1 MFTLFLT
8 MSENII
14 HILPEVVSN
23 QIAAGEVVQRP
34 SSVVKELVENSID
47 AGATKIDIYIKE
59 AGRTS
64 IRIIDNGKG
73 MSADDAVMAFQPH
86 ATSKIADVNDLFSLS
101 TMGFRGEALA
111 SISAVAF
118 VEVRTKREEDTLG
131 TRVEYTAADLVC
143 QECIQCPKGTDITVR
158 DIFYNVPARR
168 KFLKPND
175 TEFRHIVSV
184 FEQITLAHPQISFT
198 LVHNDKTVFNLPKEN
213 RLQRICSLFGTKWNQ
228 KLLPIS
234 IETTLGKI
242 SGYIGTPEAAMKRNC
257 PQFFFVNN
265 RYIQHPYFHKA
276 ISMSYDKLLM
286 PDVKPAYFVFF
297 EMEADKIDVNIHP
310 TKTEVKFED
319 EKSIFPILSATVKE
333 ALGKSNSVPSIDFD
347 QDDAP
352 EIPAFTGKQMEYV
365 APPKVSYNPNYNP
378 FNTHSERTY
387 TSNKPTQ
394 NWESLYAVTK
404 EVKQVNEPKVENA
417 WANLEIVEDFSAVP
431 MIQTENKYIVF
442 PVSGGIKVVDQY
454 RASLQINYEQ
464 TLKELEL
471 LEVHSSPLLFPEAV
485 ELDVKED
492 LIFNEI
498 KEELEE
504 VGFTFTTF
512 GKQTYQITAV
522 PNSMINISAEALLE
536 EFISM
541 CVDEKDV
548 KTEIKKNLAI
558 KIAEKNATKG
568 GVILNE
574 AQMRSIIERLS
585 KCESQVYT
593 TQGKKIS
600 VIINNNEIENKF
612 L

>member
-1 MFTLFLT
+1 

-86 ATSKIADVNDLFSLS
+86 ATSKIADVNDLFALS

-118 VEVRTKREEDTLG
+118 VEVRTRREEDTLG

-184 FEQITLAHPQISFT
+184 FEQITLAHPQIAFT

-213 RLQRICSLFGTKWNQ
+213 RLQRICSLFGLKWNQ

-242 SGYIGTPEAAMKRNC
+242 SGYIGTPEAALKRNC

-286 PDVKPAYFVFF
+286 PDVKPAYFIFF
-297 EMEADKIDVNIHP
+297 EMDADKIDVNIHP

-347 QDDAP
+347 QEDAP
-352 EIPAFTGKQMEYV
+352 DIPAFTGKPMEYV

-378 FNTHSERTY
+378 FHTHSEKTFS
-387 TSNKPTQ
+387 SNRPAQ
-394 NWESLYAVTK
+394 NWESLYNAAR
-404 EVKQVNEPKVENA
+404 EVKESKAESS
-417 WANLEIVEDFSAVP
+417 WRKLEIVEDFSSLHV
-431 MIQTENKYIVF
+431 MQSENKFIIL
-442 PVSGGIKVVDQY
+442 PVLEGIKVVDQY
-454 RASLQINYEQ
+454 RASLQINFED

-471 LEVHSSPLLFPEAV
+471 LEVHSQPLLFPEAV
-485 ELDVKED
+485 ELDTKED

-504 VGFTFTTF
+504 VGFTFESF
-512 GKQTYQITAV
+512 GKHSYQITAV
-522 PNSMINISAEALLE
+522 PNSMNNISAEALLE
-536 EFISM
+536 EFITM
-541 CVDEKDV
+541 CMDEKDV
-548 KTEIKKNLAI
+548 KTEIKKNLAL
-558 KIAEKNATKG
+558 KIAERKAIKG
-568 GVILNE
+568 GTTLSE
-574 AQMRSIIERLS
+574 TQMRSLIEKLS
-585 KCESQVYT
+585 KCENQIYT

>member
-1 MFTLFLT
+1 

-86 ATSKIADVNDLFSLS
+86 ATSKISDATDLFALS

-118 VEVRTKREEDTLG
+118 VEVRTRREEDTLG

-143 QECIQCPKGTDITVR
+143 QECVNCPKGTDITVR

-184 FEQITLAHPQISFT
+184 FEQISLAHPHISFT

-213 RLQRICSLFGTKWNQ
+213 RMQRISSLFGSKWNQ

-234 IETTLGKI
+234 IETMLGKI
-242 SGYIGTPEAAMKRNC
+242 SGYIGTPDSAIKRGC

-276 ISMSYDKLLM
+276 ISMSYEKLIM
-286 PDVKPAYFVFF
+286 PDVKAAYFIFF
-297 EMEADKIDVNIHP
+297 EVEADKIDVNIHP
-310 TKTEVKFED
+310 TKTEVRFED
-319 EKSIFPILSATVKE
+319 EKAIFPILSAAVKE

-352 EIPAFTGKQMEYV
+352 DIPAFTGKPLEYV
-365 APPKVSYNPNYNP
+365 APPKVTYNPNYNP
-378 FNTHSERTY
+378 FHTHSEKTY
-387 TSNKPTQ
+387 TSSKPAQ
-394 NWESLYAVTK
+394 NWESLYTATK
-404 EVKQVNEPKVENA
+404 DVVNEPKAESA
-417 WANLEIVEDFSAVP
+417 WTKLEIVEDYSAVP
-431 MIQTENKYIVF
+431 MIQSENKYIVF
-442 PVSGGIKVVDQY
+442 PINGGLKVVDQY
-454 RASLQINYEQ
+454 RASLQINFEQ
-464 TLKELEL
+464 TLKELEM
-471 LEVHSSPLLFPEAV
+471 LEVHSAPLLFPEAV
-485 ELDVKED
+485 ELDTKEN

-504 VGFTFTTF
+504 VGFTFETF
-512 GKQTYQITAV
+512 GKHSYQITAV
-522 PNSMINISAEALLE
+522 PNSMSGISAEALLE

-541 CVDEKDV
+541 CADEKDV
-548 KTEIKKNLAI
+548 KTEIKKNLAL

-568 GVILNE
+568 GTILNE
-574 AQMRSIIERLS
+574 TQMRSLINRLS
-585 KCESQVYT
+585 NCENEVYT
-593 TQGKKIS
+593 IQGKRIS
-600 VIINNNEIENKF
+600 IVINNNEIENKF

>member
-1 MFTLFLT
+1 

-47 AGATKIDIYIKE
+47 AGARKIDIYIKE

-118 VEVRTKREEDTLG
+118 VEVRTRREEDTLG

-184 FEQITLAHPQISFT
+184 FEQITLAHPQIAFT

-213 RLQRICSLFGTKWNQ
+213 RLQRICSLFGLKWNQ

-242 SGYIGTPEAAMKRNC
+242 SGYIGTPEAALKRNC

-286 PDVKPAYFVFF
+286 PDVKPAYFIFF
-297 EMEADKIDVNIHP
+297 EMDADKIDVNIHP

-347 QDDAP
+347 QEDAP
-352 EIPAFTGKQMEYV
+352 DIPAFTGKPMEYV

-378 FNTHSERTY
+378 FHTHSEKTFS
-387 TSNKPTQ
+387 SNRPAQ
-394 NWESLYAVTK
+394 NCETLYNAAR
-404 EVKQVNEPKVENA
+404 EVKESKAESS
-417 WANLEIVEDFSAVP
+417 WSKLEIVEDFSSLHV
-431 MIQTENKYIVF
+431 MQSENKFIIL
-442 PVSGGIKVVDQY
+442 PVREGIKVVDQY
-454 RASLQINYEQ
+454 RASLQINFED

-471 LEVHSSPLLFPEAV
+471 LEVHSQPLLFPEAV
-485 ELDVKED
+485 ELDTKED

-504 VGFTFTTF
+504 VGFTFESF
-512 GKQTYQITAV
+512 GKHSYQITAV
-522 PNSMINISAEALLE
+522 PNSMNNISAEALLE
-536 EFISM
+536 DFITM
-541 CVDEKDV
+541 CMDEKDV
-548 KTEIKKNLAI
+548 KTEIKKNLAL
-558 KIAEKNATKG
+558 KIAERKAIKG
-568 GVILNE
+568 GTTLSE
-574 AQMRSIIERLS
+574 SQMRGLIEKLS
-585 KCESQVYT
+585 KCENQIYT

>member
-1 MFTLFLT
+1 

-118 VEVRTKREEDTLG
+118 VEVRTRREEDTLG

-184 FEQITLAHPQISFT
+184 FEQITLAHPQIAFT

-213 RLQRICSLFGTKWNQ
+213 RLQRICSLFGLKWNQ

-242 SGYIGTPEAAMKRNC
+242 SGYIGTPEAALKRNC

-286 PDVKPAYFVFF
+286 PDVKPAYFIFF
-297 EMEADKIDVNIHP
+297 EVEADKIDVNIHP

-319 EKSIFPILSATVKE
+319 EKSIFPILSASVKE

-347 QDDAP
+347 QEDAP
-352 EIPAFTGKQMEYV
+352 DIPAFTGKPMEYV

-378 FNTHSERTY
+378 FHTHSEKTFS
-387 TSNKPTQ
+387 SNRPAQ
-394 NWESLYAVTK
+394 NWETLYNAAR
-404 EVKQVNEPKVENA
+404 EVKESKAESS
-417 WANLEIVEDFSAVP
+417 WSKLEIVEDFSSLHV
-431 MIQTENKYIVF
+431 MQSENKFIIL
-442 PVSGGIKVVDQY
+442 PVREGIKVVDQY
-454 RASLQINYEQ
+454 RASLQINFED

-471 LEVHSSPLLFPEAV
+471 LEVHSQPLLFPEAV
-485 ELDVKED
+485 ELDTKED

-504 VGFTFTTF
+504 VGFTFESF
-512 GKQTYQITAV
+512 GKHSYQITAV
-522 PNSMINISAEALLE
+522 PNSMNNISAEALLE
-536 EFISM
+536 DFITM
-541 CVDEKDV
+541 CMDEKDV
-548 KTEIKKNLAI
+548 KTEIKKNLAL
-558 KIAEKNATKG
+558 KIAERKAIKG
-568 GVILNE
+568 GTTLSE
-574 AQMRSIIERLS
+574 SQMRGLIEKLS
-585 KCESQVYT
+585 KCENQIYT

>member
-1 MFTLFLT
+1 

-118 VEVRTKREEDTLG
+118 VEVRTRREEDTLG

-184 FEQITLAHPQISFT
+184 FEQITLAHPQIAFT

-213 RLQRICSLFGTKWNQ
+213 RLQRICSLFGLKWNQ

-242 SGYIGTPEAAMKRNC
+242 SGYIGTPEAALKRNC

-286 PDVKPAYFVFF
+286 PDVKPAYFIFF
-297 EMEADKIDVNIHP
+297 EMDADKIDVNIHP

-347 QDDAP
+347 QEDAP
-352 EIPAFTGKQMEYV
+352 DIPAFTGKPMEYV

-378 FNTHSERTY
+378 FHTHSEKTFS
-387 TSNKPTQ
+387 SNRPAQ
-394 NWESLYAVTK
+394 NWETLYNAAR
-404 EVKQVNEPKVENA
+404 EVKESKAESS
-417 WANLEIVEDFSAVP
+417 WSKLEIVEDFSSLHV
-431 MIQTENKYIVF
+431 MQSENKFIIL
-442 PVSGGIKVVDQY
+442 PVREGIKVVDQY
-454 RASLQINYEQ
+454 RASLQINFED

-471 LEVHSSPLLFPEAV
+471 LEVHSQPLLFPEAV
-485 ELDVKED
+485 ELDTKED

-504 VGFTFTTF
+504 VGFTFESF
-512 GKQTYQITAV
+512 GKHSYQITAV
-522 PNSMINISAEALLE
+522 PNSMNNISAEALLE
-536 EFISM
+536 DFITM
-541 CVDEKDV
+541 CMDEKDV
-548 KTEIKKNLAI
+548 KTEIKKNLAL
-558 KIAEKNATKG
+558 KIAERKAIKG
-568 GVILNE
+568 GTTLSE
-574 AQMRSIIERLS
+574 SQMRGLIEKLS
-585 KCESQVYT
+585 KCENQIYT

>member
-1 MFTLFLT
+1 

-47 AGATKIDIYIKE
+47 AGARKIDIYIKE

-118 VEVRTKREEDTLG
+118 VEVRTRREEDTLG

-184 FEQITLAHPQISFT
+184 FEQITLAHPQIAFT

-213 RLQRICSLFGTKWNQ
+213 RLQRICSLFGLKWNQ

-242 SGYIGTPEAAMKRNC
+242 SGYIGTPEAALKRNC

-286 PDVKPAYFVFF
+286 PDVKPAYFIFF
-297 EMEADKIDVNIHP
+297 EMDADKIDVNIHP

-347 QDDAP
+347 QEDAP
-352 EIPAFTGKQMEYV
+352 DIPAFTGKPMEYV

-378 FNTHSERTY
+378 FHTHSEKTFS
-387 TSNKPTQ
+387 SNRPAQ
-394 NWESLYAVTK
+394 NWETLYNAAR
-404 EVKQVNEPKVENA
+404 EVKESKAESS
-417 WANLEIVEDFSAVP
+417 WSKLEIVEDFSSLHV
-431 MIQTENKYIVF
+431 MQSENKFIIL
-442 PVSGGIKVVDQY
+442 PVREGIKVVDQY
-454 RASLQINYEQ
+454 RASLQINFED

-471 LEVHSSPLLFPEAV
+471 LEVHSQPLLFPEAV
-485 ELDVKED
+485 ELDTKED

-504 VGFTFTTF
+504 VGFTFESF
-512 GKQTYQITAV
+512 GKHSYQITAV
-522 PNSMINISAEALLE
+522 PNSMNNISAEALLE
-536 EFISM
+536 DFITM
-541 CVDEKDV
+541 CMDEKDV
-548 KTEIKKNLAI
+548 KTEIKKNLAL
-558 KIAEKNATKG
+558 KIAERKAIKG
-568 GVILNE
+568 GTTLSE
-574 AQMRSIIERLS
+574 SQMRGLIEKLS
-585 KCESQVYT
+585 KCENQIYT

>member
-1 MFTLFLT
+1 

-86 ATSKIADVNDLFSLS
+86 ATSKISDVNDLFSLS

-111 SISAVAF
+111 SISAVAM
-118 VEVRTKREEDTLG
+118 VEVRTRREEDTLG
-131 TRVEYTAADLVC
+131 TKVEYTAADLVC
-143 QECIQCPKGTDITVR
+143 QECISCPKGTDITVS

-184 FEQITLAHPQISFT
+184 FEQITLAHPHISFT

-213 RLQRICSLFGTKWNQ
+213 RLQRICSLFGNKWNQ

-242 SGYIGTPEAAMKRNC
+242 SGYIGTPDSAIKRGC

-276 ISMSYDKLLM
+276 ISMSYDKLIM
-286 PDVKPAYFVFF
+286 PDVKAAYFIFF
-297 EMEADKIDVNIHP
+297 EVEADKIDVNIHP
-310 TKTEVKFED
+310 TKTEVRFED
-319 EKSIFPILSATVKE
+319 EKAIFPILSAAVKE

-352 EIPAFTGKQMEYV
+352 DIPAFTGKPLEYV
-365 APPKVSYNPNYNP
+365 APPKVTYNPNYNP
-378 FNTHSERTY
+378 FHTHSEKTY
-387 TSNKPTQ
+387 TSSKPAQ
-394 NWESLYAVTK
+394 NWESLYSAAKDTVSESRPANSYSGL
-404 EVKQVNEPKVENA
+404 EV
-417 WANLEIVEDFSAVP
+417 VEDFSATP
-431 MIQTENKYIVF
+431 MIQVENKYIVY
-442 PVSGGIKVVDQY
+442 PVSAGIKVVDQY
-454 RASLQINYEQ
+454 RASLQINFEN
-464 TLKELEL
+464 TLRELEQ
-471 LEVHSSPLLFPEAV
+471 LEVHSCPLLFPEAV
-485 ELDVKED
+485 ELDTKED

-504 VGFTFTTF
+504 VGFTFETF
-512 GKQTYQITAV
+512 GKHSYQITAV
-522 PNSMINISAEALLE
+522 PNSMSGMSAEALLE
-536 EFISM
+536 DFILM
-541 CVDEKDV
+541 CIDEKDV
-548 KTEIKKNLAI
+548 KTEIKKNLAL

-568 GVILNE
+568 GTVLNE
-574 AQMRSIIERLS
+574 TQMRSLINRLS
-585 KCESQVYT
+585 KCESQLFT

-600 VIINNNEIENKF
+600 IAINNNEIENKF

>member
-1 MFTLFLT
+1 

-404 EVKQVNEPKVENA
+404 EVKQVNEPKMESA

-548 KTEIKKNLAI
+548 KTEIKKNLAQ

-574 AQMRSIIERLS
+574 TQMRSIIERLS

>member
-1 MFTLFLT
+1 

-86 ATSKIADVNDLFSLS
+86 ATSKIADVNDLFALS

-118 VEVRTKREEDTLG
+118 VEVRTRREEDTLG

-184 FEQITLAHPQISFT
+184 FEQVTLAHPQISFT

-242 SGYIGTPEAAMKRNC
+242 SGYIGTPESALKRNC

-286 PDVKPAYFVFF
+286 PDVKPAYFIFF
-297 EMEADKIDVNIHP
+297 EVEADKIDVNIHP

-319 EKSIFPILSATVKE
+319 EKSIFPILSASVKE

-352 EIPAFTGKQMEYV
+352 EIPAFTGKPLEYV
-365 APPKVSYNPNYNP
+365 TPPKVSYNPNYNP
-378 FNTHSERTY
+378 FHTISERTY
-387 TSNKPTQ
+387 SSNKPAQ
-394 NWESLYAVTK
+394 NWESLYSAAK
-404 EVKQVNEPKVENA
+404 DIVNEPKVESSFSR
-417 WANLEIVEDFSAVP
+417 LEIVEDYSAVP
-431 MIQTENKYIVF
+431 MIQMENKFIVF
-442 PVSGGIKVVDQY
+442 PVSGGMKVVDQY
-454 RASLQINYEQ
+454 RASLQINYEE
-464 TLKELEL
+464 TLKELQL

-492 LIFNEI
+492 LVFNEI
-498 KEELEE
+498 KEELQE
-504 VGFTFTTF
+504 VGFTFENF
-512 GKQTYQITAV
+512 GKHSYQITAV
-522 PNSMINISAEALLE
+522 PNSMSGVSAEAVLE
-536 EFISM
+536 EFIAM
-541 CVDEKDV
+541 CADEKDV
-548 KTEIKKNLAI
+548 KAEIKKNLAL

-568 GVILNE
+568 GTVLNE
-574 AQMRSIIERLS
+574 TQMRSMINRLS

-593 TQGKKIS
+593 IQGKKIS
-600 VIINNNEIENKF
+600 IVINSNEIENKF

>member
-1 MFTLFLT
+1 

-118 VEVRTKREEDTLG
+118 VEVRTRREEDTLG
-131 TRVEYTAADLVC
+131 SRVEYTAADLVC

-184 FEQITLAHPQISFT
+184 FEQVTLAHPQISFT

-213 RLQRICSLFGTKWNQ
+213 RLQRICSLFGLKWNQ

-242 SGYIGTPEAAMKRNC
+242 SGYIGTPEAALKRNC

-286 PDVKPAYFVFF
+286 PDVKPAYFIFF
-297 EMEADKIDVNIHP
+297 EMDADKIDVNIHP

-347 QDDAP
+347 QEDAP
-352 EIPAFTGKQMEYV
+352 DIPAFTGKPMEYV

-378 FNTHSERTY
+378 FHTHSEKTFS
-387 TSNKPTQ
+387 SNRPAQ
-394 NWESLYAVTK
+394 NWETLYNAAR
-404 EVKQVNEPKVENA
+404 EVKESKAESS
-417 WANLEIVEDFSAVP
+417 WSKLEIVEDFSSLHV
-431 MIQTENKYIVF
+431 MQSENKFIIL
-442 PVSGGIKVVDQY
+442 PVREGIKVVDQY
-454 RASLQINYEQ
+454 RASLQINFED

-471 LEVHSSPLLFPEAV
+471 LEVHSQPLLFPEAV
-485 ELDVKED
+485 ELDTKED

-504 VGFTFTTF
+504 VGFTFESF
-512 GKQTYQITAV
+512 GKHSYQITAV
-522 PNSMINISAEALLE
+522 PNSMNNISAEALLE
-536 EFISM
+536 NFITM
-541 CVDEKDV
+541 CMDEKDV
-548 KTEIKKNLAI
+548 KTEIKKNLAL
-558 KIAEKNATKG
+558 KIAERKAIKG
-568 GVILNE
+568 GTTLSE
-574 AQMRSIIERLS
+574 SQMRGLIEKLS
-585 KCESQVYT
+585 KCENQIYT

>member
-1 MFTLFLT
+1 

-198 LVHNDKTVFNLPKEN
+198 LIHNDKTVFNLPKEN

-242 SGYIGTPEAAMKRNC
+242 SGYIGTPETAMKRNC

-404 EVKQVNEPKVENA
+404 EVKQVNEPKMESA

-574 AQMRSIIERLS
+574 TQMRSIIERLS

>member
-1 MFTLFLT
+1 

-118 VEVRTKREEDTLG
+118 VEVRTRREEDTLG

-184 FEQITLAHPQISFT
+184 FEQITLAHPQIAFT

-213 RLQRICSLFGTKWNQ
+213 RLQRICSLFGLKWNQ

-242 SGYIGTPEAAMKRNC
+242 SGYIGTPEAALKRNC

-286 PDVKPAYFVFF
+286 PDVKPAYFIFF
-297 EMEADKIDVNIHP
+297 EMDADKIDVNIHP

-347 QDDAP
+347 QEDAP
-352 EIPAFTGKQMEYV
+352 DIPAFTGKPMEYV

-378 FNTHSERTY
+378 FHTHSEKTFS
-387 TSNKPTQ
+387 SNRPAQ
-394 NWESLYAVTK
+394 NWESLYNAAR
-404 EVKQVNEPKVENA
+404 EVKESKAESS
-417 WANLEIVEDFSAVP
+417 WSKLEIVEDFSSLHV
-431 MIQTENKYIVF
+431 MQSENKFIIL
-442 PVSGGIKVVDQY
+442 PVLEGIKVVDQY
-454 RASLQINYEQ
+454 RASLQINFED

-471 LEVHSSPLLFPEAV
+471 LEVHSQPLLFPEAV
-485 ELDVKED
+485 ELDTKED

-504 VGFTFTTF
+504 VGFTFESF
-512 GKQTYQITAV
+512 GKHSYQITAV
-522 PNSMINISAEALLE
+522 PNSMNNISAEALLE
-536 EFISM
+536 EFITM
-541 CVDEKDV
+541 CMDEKDV
-548 KTEIKKNLAI
+548 KTEIKKNLAL
-558 KIAEKNATKG
+558 KIAERKAIKG
-568 GVILNE
+568 GTTLSE
-574 AQMRSIIERLS
+574 TQMRSLIEKLS
-585 KCESQVYT
+585 KCENQIYT

>member
-1 MFTLFLT
+1 

-118 VEVRTKREEDTLG
+118 VEVRTRREEDTLG

-213 RLQRICSLFGTKWNQ
+213 RLQRICSLFGLKWNQ

-242 SGYIGTPEAAMKRNC
+242 SGYIGTPEAALKRNC

-286 PDVKPAYFVFF
+286 PDVKPAYFIFF
-297 EMEADKIDVNIHP
+297 EMDADKIDVNIHP

-347 QDDAP
+347 QEDAP
-352 EIPAFTGKQMEYV
+352 DIPAFTGKPMEYV

-378 FNTHSERTY
+378 FHTHSEKTFS
-387 TSNKPTQ
+387 SNRPAQ
-394 NWESLYAVTK
+394 NWETLYNAAR
-404 EVKQVNEPKVENA
+404 EVKESKTESS
-417 WANLEIVEDFSAVP
+417 WSKLEIVEDFSSLHV
-431 MIQTENKYIVF
+431 MQSENKFIIL
-442 PVSGGIKVVDQY
+442 PVREGIKVVDQY
-454 RASLQINYEQ
+454 RASLQINFED

-471 LEVHSSPLLFPEAV
+471 LEVHSQPLLFPEAV
-485 ELDVKED
+485 ELDTKED

-504 VGFTFTTF
+504 VGFTFESF
-512 GKQTYQITAV
+512 GKHSYQITAV
-522 PNSMINISAEALLE
+522 PNSMNNISAEALLE
-536 EFISM
+536 DFITM
-541 CVDEKDV
+541 CMDEKDV
-548 KTEIKKNLAI
+548 KTEIKKNLAL
-558 KIAEKNATKG
+558 KIAERKAIKG
-568 GVILNE
+568 GTTLSE
-574 AQMRSIIERLS
+574 SQMRGLIEKLS
-585 KCESQVYT
+585 KCENQIYT

>member
-1 MFTLFLT
+1 

-118 VEVRTKREEDTLG
+118 VEVRTRREEDTLG

-184 FEQITLAHPQISFT
+184 FEQITLAHPQIAFT

-213 RLQRICSLFGTKWNQ
+213 RLQRICSLFGLKWNQ

-242 SGYIGTPEAAMKRNC
+242 SGYIGTPEAALKRNC

-286 PDVKPAYFVFF
+286 PDVKPAYFIFF
-297 EMEADKIDVNIHP
+297 EMDADKIDVNIHP

-347 QDDAP
+347 QEDAP
-352 EIPAFTGKQMEYV
+352 DIPAFTGKPMEYV

-378 FNTHSERTY
+378 FHTHSEKTFS
-387 TSNKPTQ
+387 SNRPAQ
-394 NWESLYAVTK
+394 NWETLYNAAR
-404 EVKQVNEPKVENA
+404 EVKESKAECS
-417 WANLEIVEDFSAVP
+417 WSKLEIVEDFSSLHV
-431 MIQTENKYIVF
+431 MQSENKFIIL
-442 PVSGGIKVVDQY
+442 PVREGIKVVDQY
-454 RASLQINYEQ
+454 RASLQINFED

-471 LEVHSSPLLFPEAV
+471 LEVHSQPLLFPEAV
-485 ELDVKED
+485 ELDTKED

-504 VGFTFTTF
+504 VGFTFESF
-512 GKQTYQITAV
+512 GKHSYQITAV
-522 PNSMINISAEALLE
+522 PNSMNNISAEALLE
-536 EFISM
+536 DFITM
-541 CVDEKDV
+541 CMDEKDV
-548 KTEIKKNLAI
+548 KTEIKKNLAL
-558 KIAEKNATKG
+558 KIAERKAIKG
-568 GVILNE
+568 GTTLSE
-574 AQMRSIIERLS
+574 SQMRGLIEKLS
-585 KCESQVYT
+585 KCENQIYT

>member
-1 MFTLFLT
+1 

-86 ATSKIADVNDLFSLS
+86 ATSKIADVNDLFALS

-118 VEVRTKREEDTLG
+118 VEVRTRREEDTLG

-184 FEQITLAHPQISFT
+184 FEQITLAHPQTAFT

-242 SGYIGTPEAAMKRNC
+242 SGYIGTPEAALKRNC

-286 PDVKPAYFVFF
+286 PDVKPAYFIFF
-297 EMEADKIDVNIHP
+297 EMDADKIDVNIHP

-347 QDDAP
+347 QEDAP
-352 EIPAFTGKQMEYV
+352 DIPALTGKPMEYV

-378 FNTHSERTY
+378 FHTHSEKTFS
-387 TSNKPTQ
+387 SNRPAQ
-394 NWESLYAVTK
+394 NWESLYNAAR
-404 EVKQVNEPKVENA
+404 EVKESKAESS
-417 WANLEIVEDFSAVP
+417 WRKLEIVEDFSSLHV
-431 MIQTENKYIVF
+431 MQSENKFIILPVF
-442 PVSGGIKVVDQY
+442 EGIKVVDQY
-454 RASLQINYEQ
+454 RASLQINFED

-471 LEVHSSPLLFPEAV
+471 LEVHSQPLLFPEAV
-485 ELDVKED
+485 ELDTKED

-504 VGFTFTTF
+504 VGFTFESF
-512 GKQTYQITAV
+512 GKHSYQITAV
-522 PNSMINISAEALLE
+522 PNSMNNISAEALLE
-536 EFISM
+536 EFITM
-541 CVDEKDV
+541 CMDEKDV
-548 KTEIKKNLAI
+548 KTEIKKNLAL
-558 KIAEKNATKG
+558 KIAERKAIKG
-568 GVILNE
+568 GTTLSE
-574 AQMRSIIERLS
+574 TQMRSLIEKLS
-585 KCESQVYT
+585 KCENQIYT

>member
-1 MFTLFLT
+1 

-86 ATSKIADVNDLFSLS
+86 ATSKIADVNDLFALS

-118 VEVRTKREEDTLG
+118 VEVRTRREEDTLG

-213 RLQRICSLFGTKWNQ
+213 RLQRICSLFGLKWNQ

-242 SGYIGTPEAAMKRNC
+242 SGYIGTPEAALKRNC

-286 PDVKPAYFVFF
+286 PDVKPAYFIFF
-297 EMEADKIDVNIHP
+297 EMDADKIDVNIHP

-347 QDDAP
+347 QEDAP
-352 EIPAFTGKQMEYV
+352 DIPAFTGKPMEYV

-378 FNTHSERTY
+378 FHTHSEKTFS
-387 TSNKPTQ
+387 SNRPAQ
-394 NWESLYAVTK
+394 NWETLYNAAR
-404 EVKQVNEPKVENA
+404 EVKESKAESS
-417 WANLEIVEDFSAVP
+417 WSKLEIVEDFSSLHV
-431 MIQTENKYIVF
+431 MQSENKFIIL
-442 PVSGGIKVVDQY
+442 PVREGIKVVDQY
-454 RASLQINYEQ
+454 RASLQINFED

-471 LEVHSSPLLFPEAV
+471 LEVHSQPLLFPEAV
-485 ELDVKED
+485 ELDTKED

-504 VGFTFTTF
+504 VGFTFESF
-512 GKQTYQITAV
+512 GKHSYQITAV
-522 PNSMINISAEALLE
+522 PNSMNNISAEALLE
-536 EFISM
+536 DFITM
-541 CVDEKDV
+541 CMDEKDV
-548 KTEIKKNLAI
+548 KTEIKKNLAL
-558 KIAEKNATKG
+558 KIAERKAIKG
-568 GVILNE
+568 GTTLSE
-574 AQMRSIIERLS
+574 SQMRGLIEKLS
-585 KCESQVYT
+585 KCENQIYT

>member
-1 MFTLFLT
+1 

-14 HILPEVVSN
+14 HILPEVVAN

-34 SSVVKELVENSID
+34 ASVVKELVENSID

-86 ATSKIADVNDLFSLS
+86 ATSKISNAADLFALS

-111 SISAVAF
+111 SISAVAM
-118 VEVRTKREEDTLG
+118 VEVRTRREEDTLG

-143 QECIQCPKGTDITVR
+143 QECISCPKGTDITVS

-175 TEFRHIVSV
+175 TEFRHILSA
-184 FEQITLAHPQISFT
+184 FEQISLAYPHISFT

-213 RLQRICSLFGTKWNQ
+213 RLQRICSLFGNKWNQ

-242 SGYIGTPEAAMKRNC
+242 SGYIGTPDSAIKRGC
-257 PQFFFVNN
+257 PQLFFVNN

-276 ISMSYDKLLM
+276 ISMSYEKLIM
-286 PDVKPAYFVFF
+286 PDTKAAYFIFF
-297 EMEADKIDVNIHP
+297 EVEADKIDVNIHP
-310 TKTEVKFED
+310 TKTEVRFED
-319 EKSIFPILSATVKE
+319 EKAIFPILSAAVKE

-352 EIPAFTGKQMEYV
+352 DIPAFTGKQLEYV
-365 APPKVSYNPNYNP
+365 APPKVTYNPNYNP
-378 FNTHSERTY
+378 FHTHSEKTY
-387 TSNKPTQ
+387 TSNKPAQ
-394 NWESLYAVTK
+394 NWESLYSVAKDVVK
-404 EVKQVNEPKVENA
+404 EPEIASTWNK
-417 WANLEIVEDFSAVP
+417 LEIVEDYSSTPV
-431 MIQTENKYIVF
+431 IQLENKYIVLSI
-442 PVSGGIKVVDQY
+442 SGGVKIIDQS
-454 RASLQINYEQ
+454 RASLQINFEQ
-464 TLKELEL
+464 TLKELEQ
-471 LEVHSSPLLFPEAV
+471 LEVHSCPLLFPEAV
-485 ELDVKED
+485 ELDTKED

-504 VGFTFTTF
+504 VGFTFETF
-512 GKQTYQITAV
+512 GKHAYQITAV
-522 PNSMINISAEALLE
+522 PNSMSGISAEVLLE

-541 CVDEKDV
+541 CTDEKDV
-548 KTEIKKNLAI
+548 KTEIKKNLAL

-568 GVILNE
+568 GVVLNE
-574 AQMRSIIERLS
+574 IQMRSILERLS
-585 KCESQVYT
+585 KCESQIYT

-600 VIINNNEIENKF
+600 IVINNNEIENKF

>member
-1 MFTLFLT
+1 

-394 NWESLYAVTK
+394 NWESLYAVTR
-404 EVKQVNEPKVENA
+404 EVKQVNEPKMESA
-417 WANLEIVEDFSAVP
+417 WANLDIVEDFSAVP

-522 PNSMINISAEALLE
+522 PNSMSNISAEALLE

-585 KCESQVYT
+585 RCESQVYT

>member
-1 MFTLFLT
+1 

-404 EVKQVNEPKVENA
+404 EVKQVNEPKMESA

-522 PNSMINISAEALLE
+522 PNSMSNISAEALLE

-574 AQMRSIIERLS
+574 TQMRSIIERLS

-612 L
+612 V

>member
-1 MFTLFLT
+1 

-47 AGATKIDIYIKE
+47 AGATKIDVYIKE

-86 ATSKIADVNDLFSLS
+86 ATSKISDVNDLFSLS

-111 SISAVAF
+111 SISAVAM
-118 VEVRTKREEDTLG
+118 VEVRTRREEDTLG

-143 QECIQCPKGTDITVR
+143 QECISCPKGTDITVS

-213 RLQRICSLFGTKWNQ
+213 RLQRICSLFGNKWNQ

-286 PDVKPAYFVFF
+286 PEMKPAYFIFF
-297 EMEADKIDVNIHP
+297 EVEADKIDVNIHP
-310 TKTEVKFED
+310 TKTEVRFED
-319 EKSIFPILSATVKE
+319 EKAIFPILSAAVKE

-352 EIPAFTGKQMEYV
+352 EIPAFTGKPMEYV

-378 FNTHSERTY
+378 FHTHSEKIY
-387 TSNKPTQ
+387 SSNKPVQ
-394 NWESLYAVTK
+394 NWESLYSAAK
-404 EVKQVNEPKVENA
+404 EVKEVNEPNVASSWTK
-417 WANLEIVEDFSAVP
+417 LEIVENFSDAPVL
-431 MIQTENKYIVF
+431 QSENKYIIL
-442 PVSGGIKVVDQY
+442 PINGGLKIIDQY
-454 RASLQINYEQ
+454 RASLQINFEQ
-464 TLKELEL
+464 TLKELEQL
-471 LEVHSSPLLFPEAV
+471 QVHSCPLLFPEAV
-485 ELDVKED
+485 ELDIKEG

-504 VGFTFTTF
+504 IGFTFE
-512 GKQTYQITAV
+512 KLSKHSYQITAV
-522 PNSMINISAEALLE
+522 PNSMSGISAEALLE
-536 EFISM
+536 EFITM
-541 CVDEKDV
+541 YTDEKDV
-548 KTEIKKNLAI
+548 KAEIKKNLAL

-568 GVILNE
+568 GTVLNE
-574 AQMRSIIERLS
+574 NQMRGIINNLT
-585 KCESQVYT
+585 KCESQIYT
-593 TQGKKIS
+593 TQGKRIS
-600 VIINNNEIENKF
+600 IVINSNEIENKF

>member
-1 MFTLFLT
+1 

-143 QECIQCPKGTDITVR
+143 QEFIQCPKGTDITVR

-319 EKSIFPILSATVKE
+319 EKLIFPILSATVKE

-404 EVKQVNEPKVENA
+404 EVKQVNEPKMESA

-574 AQMRSIIERLS
+574 TQMRSIIERLS

>member
-1 MFTLFLT
+1 

-34 SSVVKELVENSID
+34 ASVVKELVENSID
-47 AGATKIDIYIKE
+47 AGATKIDIYIKQ

-86 ATSKIADVNDLFSLS
+86 ATSKISDAADLFALS

-118 VEVRTKREEDTLG
+118 VEVRTRREEDTLG

-143 QECIQCPKGTDITVR
+143 QECISCPKGTDITVR

-168 KFLKPND
+168 KFLKPNN
-175 TEFRHIVSV
+175 TEYKHIVSV
-184 FEQITLAHPQISFT
+184 FEQISLAHPHISFT
-198 LVHNDKTVFNLPKEN
+198 LVHDDKTDYNLPKEN
-213 RLQRICSLFGTKWNQ
+213 RLQRICSLFGSKWSQ

-242 SGYIGTPEAAMKRNC
+242 SGYIGTPETAMKRGC
-257 PQFFFVNN
+257 PQLFFVNN

-276 ISMSYDKLLM
+276 ISMSYEKLIM
-286 PDVKPAYFVFF
+286 PELRPAYFIFF
-297 EMEADKIDVNIHP
+297 EVEADKIDVNIHP
-310 TKTEVKFED
+310 TKTEVRFED
-319 EKSIFPILSATVKE
+319 ENAIFPILSAAVKE

-352 EIPAFTGKQMEYV
+352 DIPAYTGKAPEYV

-378 FNTHSERTY
+378 FHTHSERTY
-387 TSNKPTQ
+387 TSSKIAQ
-394 NWESLYAVTK
+394 NWESLYSAAK
-404 EVKQVNEPKVENA
+404 ETLSEPKVESSFTP
-417 WANLEIVEDFSAVP
+417 LEIREDFSAVP
-431 MIQTENKYIVF
+431 MIQTENKYIVY
-442 PVSGGIKVVDQY
+442 PVSCGMKVIDQY
-454 RASLQINYEQ
+454 RASLQINFED

-471 LEVHSSPLLFPEAV
+471 LETHSSPLLFPEAV
-485 ELDVKED
+485 ELDTKED
-492 LIFNEI
+492 LVFNEI
-498 KEELEE
+498 KEELEA
-504 VGFTFTTF
+504 VGFAFETF

-522 PNSMINISAEALLE
+522 PNSMSGISAEAVLE
-536 EFISM
+536 DFIGM
-541 CVDEKDV
+541 CADEKDV
-548 KTEIKKNLAI
+548 KTEIRKNLAL

-568 GVILNE
+568 GTELNE
-574 AQMRSIIERLS
+574 TQMRSLVNRLS
-585 KCESQVYT
+585 KCESQVYNV
-593 TQGKKIS
+593 QGKKIS
-600 VIINNNEIENKF
+600 IVINSNEIENKF

>member
-1 MFTLFLT
+1 

-198 LVHNDKTVFNLPKEN
+198 LIHNDKTVFNLPKEN

-404 EVKQVNEPKVENA
+404 EVKQVNEPKMESA

-574 AQMRSIIERLS
+574 TQMRSIIERLS

>member
-1 MFTLFLT
+1 

-118 VEVRTKREEDTLG
+118 VEVRTRREEDTLG

-184 FEQITLAHPQISFT
+184 FEQITLAHPQIAFT

-213 RLQRICSLFGTKWNQ
+213 RLQRICSLFGLKWNQ

-242 SGYIGTPEAAMKRNC
+242 SGYIGTPEAALKRNC

-286 PDVKPAYFVFF
+286 PDVKPAYFIFF
-297 EMEADKIDVNIHP
+297 EMDADKIDVNIHP

-319 EKSIFPILSATVKE
+319 EKSIFPILSATVK
-333 ALGKSNSVPSIDFD
+333 
-347 QDDAP
+347 
-352 EIPAFTGKQMEYV
+352 
-365 APPKVSYNPNYNP
+365 
-378 FNTHSERTY
+378 
-387 TSNKPTQ
+387 
-394 NWESLYAVTK
+394 
-404 EVKQVNEPKVENA
+404 
-417 WANLEIVEDFSAVP
+417 
-431 MIQTENKYIVF
+431 
-442 PVSGGIKVVDQY
+442 
-454 RASLQINYEQ
+454 
-464 TLKELEL
+464 
-471 LEVHSSPLLFPEAV
+471 
-485 ELDVKED
+485 
-492 LIFNEI
+492 
-498 KEELEE
+498 
-504 VGFTFTTF
+504 
-512 GKQTYQITAV
+512 
-522 PNSMINISAEALLE
+522 
-536 EFISM
+536 
-541 CVDEKDV
+541 
-548 KTEIKKNLAI
+548 
-558 KIAEKNATKG
+558 
-568 GVILNE
+568 
-574 AQMRSIIERLS
+574 
-585 KCESQVYT
+585 
-593 TQGKKIS
+593 
-600 VIINNNEIENKF
+600 
-612 L
+612 

>member
-1 MFTLFLT
+1 

-404 EVKQVNEPKVENA
+404 EVKQVNEPKMESA

-574 AQMRSIIERLS
+574 TQMRSIIERLS

>member
-1 MFTLFLT
+1 

-86 ATSKIADVNDLFSLS
+86 ATSKISDATDLFALS

-118 VEVRTKREEDTLG
+118 VEVRTRREEDTLG

-143 QECIQCPKGTDITVR
+143 QECVNCPKGTDITVR

-184 FEQITLAHPQISFT
+184 FEQISLAHPHISFT

-213 RLQRICSLFGTKWNQ
+213 RMQRISSLFGSKWNQ

-234 IETTLGKI
+234 IETMLGKI
-242 SGYIGTPEAAMKRNC
+242 SGYIGTPDSAIKRGC

-276 ISMSYDKLLM
+276 ISMSYEKLIM
-286 PDVKPAYFVFF
+286 PDVKAAYFIFF
-297 EMEADKIDVNIHP
+297 EVEADKIDVNIHP
-310 TKTEVKFED
+310 TKTEVRFED
-319 EKSIFPILSATVKE
+319 EKAIFPILSAAVKE

-352 EIPAFTGKQMEYV
+352 DIPAFTGKPLEYV
-365 APPKVSYNPNYNP
+365 APPKITYNPNYNP
-378 FNTHSERTY
+378 FHTHSEKTY
-387 TSNKPTQ
+387 TSSKPAQ
-394 NWESLYAVTK
+394 NWESLYTATK
-404 EVKQVNEPKVENA
+404 DIVNEPKAESA
-417 WANLEIVEDFSAVP
+417 WTKLEIVEDYSAVP
-431 MIQTENKYIVF
+431 MIQSENKYIVF
-442 PVSGGIKVVDQY
+442 PINGGLKVVDQY
-454 RASLQINYEQ
+454 RASLQINFEQ
-464 TLKELEL
+464 TLKELEM
-471 LEVHSSPLLFPEAV
+471 LEVHSAPLLFPEAV
-485 ELDVKED
+485 ELDTKEN

-504 VGFTFTTF
+504 VGFTFETF
-512 GKQTYQITAV
+512 GKHSYQITAV
-522 PNSMINISAEALLE
+522 PNSMSGISAEALLE

-541 CVDEKDV
+541 CADEKDV
-548 KTEIKKNLAI
+548 KTEIKKNLAL

-568 GVILNE
+568 GTILNE
-574 AQMRSIIERLS
+574 TQMRSLINRLS
-585 KCESQVYT
+585 NCENEVYT
-593 TQGKKIS
+593 IQGKRIS
-600 VIINNNEIENKF
+600 IVINNNEIENKF

>member
-1 MFTLFLT
+1 

-86 ATSKIADVNDLFSLS
+86 ATSKIADVNDLFALS

-118 VEVRTKREEDTLG
+118 VEVRTRREEDTLG

-184 FEQITLAHPQISFT
+184 FEQITLAHPQIAFT

-213 RLQRICSLFGTKWNQ
+213 RLQRICSLFGLKWNQ

-242 SGYIGTPEAAMKRNC
+242 SGYIGTPEAALKRNC

-286 PDVKPAYFVFF
+286 PDVKPAYFIFF
-297 EMEADKIDVNIHP
+297 EMDADKIDVNIHP

-347 QDDAP
+347 QEDAP
-352 EIPAFTGKQMEYV
+352 DIPAFTGKPMEYV

-378 FNTHSERTY
+378 FHTHSEKTFS
-387 TSNKPTQ
+387 SNRPAQ
-394 NWESLYAVTK
+394 NWETLYNAAR
-404 EVKQVNEPKVENA
+404 EVKESKAESS
-417 WANLEIVEDFSAVP
+417 WSKLEIVEDFSSLHV
-431 MIQTENKYIVF
+431 MQSENKFIIL
-442 PVSGGIKVVDQY
+442 PVRGGIKVVDQY
-454 RASLQINYEQ
+454 RASLQINFED

-471 LEVHSSPLLFPEAV
+471 LEVHSQPLLFPEAV
-485 ELDVKED
+485 ELDTKED

-504 VGFTFTTF
+504 VGFTFESF
-512 GKQTYQITAV
+512 GKHSYQITAV
-522 PNSMINISAEALLE
+522 PNSMNNISAEALLE
-536 EFISM
+536 DFITM
-541 CVDEKDV
+541 CMDEKDV
-548 KTEIKKNLAI
+548 KTEIKKNLAL
-558 KIAEKNATKG
+558 KIAERKAIKG
-568 GVILNE
+568 GTTLSE
-574 AQMRSIIERLS
+574 SQMRGLIEKLS
-585 KCESQVYT
+585 KCENQIYT

>member
-1 MFTLFLT
+1 

-14 HILPEVVSN
+14 HILPEVVYN

-404 EVKQVNEPKVENA
+404 EVKQVNEPKMESA

-574 AQMRSIIERLS
+574 TQMRSIIERLS

>member
-1 MFTLFLT
+1 MLFR
-8 MSENII
+8 S
-14 HILPEVVSN
+14 
-23 QIAAGEVVQRP
+23 
-34 SSVVKELVENSID
+34 
-47 AGATKIDIYIKE
+47 
-59 AGRTS
+59 
-64 IRIIDNGKG
+64 
-73 MSADDAVMAFQPH
+73 
-86 ATSKIADVNDLFSLS
+86 
-101 TMGFRGEALA
+101 
-111 SISAVAF
+111 
-118 VEVRTKREEDTLG
+118 
-131 TRVEYTAADLVC
+131 
-143 QECIQCPKGTDITVR
+143 VR

-404 EVKQVNEPKVENA
+404 EVKQVNEPKMESA

-574 AQMRSIIERLS
+574 TQMRSIIERLS

>member
-1 MFTLFLT
+1 

-86 ATSKIADVNDLFSLS
+86 ATSKISDVNDLFSLS

-118 VEVRTKREEDTLG
+118 VEVRTKREDDTLG

-184 FEQITLAHPQISFT
+184 FEQISLAHPHISFT

-213 RLQRICSLFGTKWNQ
+213 RLQRICSLFGSKWNQ

-242 SGYIGTPEAAMKRNC
+242 SGYIGTPEAALKRNC

-286 PDVKPAYFVFF
+286 PDVKPAYFIFF
-297 EMEADKIDVNIHP
+297 EVEADKIDVNIHP

-378 FNTHSERTY
+378 FHTTSERTY
-387 TSNKPTQ
+387 TSNKPAQ
-394 NWESLYAVTK
+394 NWESLYTAAKDNVSESRAESTFSK
-404 EVKQVNEPKVENA
+404 
-417 WANLEIVEDFSAVP
+417 LEIVEDFSAVP
-431 MIQTENKYIVF
+431 MIQTENKYIVY
-442 PVSGGIKVVDQY
+442 PVSNGMKVVDQY
-454 RASLQINYEQ
+454 RASLQINFED

-471 LEVHSSPLLFPEAV
+471 LEIHSSPLLFPEVV
-485 ELDVKED
+485 ELDVKEE

-498 KEELEE
+498 KEELQE
-504 VGFTFTTF
+504 VGFTFTVF
-512 GKQTYQITAV
+512 GKHSYQITAV
-522 PNSMINISAEALLE
+522 PNSMSNLSAEVLLE
-536 EFISM
+536 EFIAM
-541 CVDEKDV
+541 CADEKNV
-548 KTEIKKNLAI
+548 KTEIKKNLAL

-568 GVILNE
+568 GTVLNE
-574 AQMRSIIERLS
+574 TQMRSLINRLS
-585 KCESQVYT
+585 KCESQVYN

-600 VIINNNEIENKF
+600 IVINSNEIENKF

>member
-1 MFTLFLT
+1 

-14 HILPEVVSN
+14 HILPEVVAN

-34 SSVVKELVENSID
+34 ASVVKELVENSID

-86 ATSKIADVNDLFSLS
+86 ATSKISDAADLFALS

-111 SISAVAF
+111 SISAVAM
-118 VEVRTKREEDTLG
+118 VEVRTRREEDTLG

-143 QECIQCPKGTDITVR
+143 QECISCPKGTDITVS

-175 TEFRHIVSV
+175 TEFRHIVSA
-184 FEQITLAHPQISFT
+184 FEQISLAHPHISFT

-213 RLQRICSLFGTKWNQ
+213 RLQRICSLFGNKWNQ

-242 SGYIGTPEAAMKRNC
+242 SGYIGTPDSAIKRGC
-257 PQFFFVNN
+257 PQLFFVNN

-276 ISMSYDKLLM
+276 ISMSYEKLIM
-286 PDVKPAYFVFF
+286 PDTKAAYFIFF
-297 EMEADKIDVNIHP
+297 EVEADKIDVNIHP
-310 TKTEVKFED
+310 TKTEVRFED
-319 EKSIFPILSATVKE
+319 EKAIFPILSAAVKE

-352 EIPAFTGKQMEYV
+352 DIPAFTGKSLEYV
-365 APPKVSYNPNYNP
+365 TPPKVTYNPNYNP
-378 FNTHSERTY
+378 FHTHSEKTY
-387 TSNKPTQ
+387 TSNKPAQ
-394 NWESLYAVTK
+394 NWESLYSVAKDVVK
-404 EVKQVNEPKVENA
+404 EPEIASTWNK
-417 WANLEIVEDFSAVP
+417 LEIVEDYSSTPV
-431 MIQTENKYIVF
+431 IQLENKYIVLSI
-442 PVSGGIKVVDQY
+442 SGGVKIIDQY
-454 RASLQINYEQ
+454 RASLQINFEQ
-464 TLKELEL
+464 TLKELEQ
-471 LEVHSSPLLFPEAV
+471 LEVHSCPLLFPEAV
-485 ELDVKED
+485 ELDTKED
-492 LIFNEI
+492 LVFNEI

-504 VGFTFTTF
+504 VGFTFETF
-512 GKQTYQITAV
+512 GKHAYQITAV
-522 PNSMINISAEALLE
+522 PNSMSGISAEVLLE

-541 CVDEKDV
+541 CTDEKDV
-548 KTEIKKNLAI
+548 KTEIKKNLAL

-568 GVILNE
+568 GVVLNE
-574 AQMRSIIERLS
+574 IQMRSILERLS
-585 KCESQVYT
+585 KCESQIYT

-600 VIINNNEIENKF
+600 IVINNNEIENKF

>member
-1 MFTLFLT
+1 

-404 EVKQVNEPKVENA
+404 EVKQVNEPKMESA

-522 PNSMINISAEALLE
+522 PNSMSNISAEALLE

>member
-1 MFTLFLT
+1 

>member
-1 MFTLFLT
+1 

-404 EVKQVNEPKVENA
+404 EVKQVNEPKMESA

-522 PNSMINISAEALLE
+522 PNSMSNISAEALLE

-574 AQMRSIIERLS
+574 TQMRSTIERLS

>member
-1 MFTLFLT
+1 

-198 LVHNDKTVFNLPKEN
+198 LIHNDKTVFNLPKEN

-234 IETTLGKI
+234 METTLGKI

-404 EVKQVNEPKVENA
+404 EVKQVNEPKMESA

-574 AQMRSIIERLS
+574 TQMRSIIERLS

>member
-1 MFTLFLT
+1 

-310 TKTEVKFED
+310 TKTDVKFED

-404 EVKQVNEPKVENA
+404 EVKQVNEPKMESA

-522 PNSMINISAEALLE
+522 PNSMSNISAEALLE

-574 AQMRSIIERLS
+574 TQMRSIIERLS

>member
-1 MFTLFLT
+1 

-184 FEQITLAHPQISFT
+184 FEQITLAHQQISFT

-404 EVKQVNEPKVENA
+404 EVKQVNESKMESA

>member
-1 MFTLFLT
+1 

-47 AGATKIDIYIKE
+47 AGASKIDIYIKE

-86 ATSKIADVNDLFSLS
+86 ATSKISDVNDLFSLS

-143 QECIQCPKGTDITVR
+143 QECISCPKGTDITVR

-213 RLQRICSLFGTKWNQ
+213 RLQRICSLFGNKWNQ

-242 SGYIGTPEAAMKRNC
+242 SGYIGTPEAALKRGC

-276 ISMSYDKLLM
+276 ISMSYEKLIM
-286 PDVKPAYFVFF
+286 PEMRPAYFIFF
-297 EMEADKIDVNIHP
+297 DVEADKIDVNIHP
-310 TKTEVKFED
+310 TKTEVRFED
-319 EKSIFPILSATVKE
+319 EKAIFPILSAAIKE

-352 EIPAFTGKQMEYV
+352 DIPAFTGKQMEYV

-378 FNTHSERTY
+378 FHTTSEKTY
-387 TSNKPTQ
+387 TSNKPAQ
-394 NWESLYAVTK
+394 NWESLYSAAKDV
-404 EVKQVNEPKVENA
+404 VNEPKVEST
-417 WANLEIVEDFSAVP
+417 WTKLEIVEDYSATP
-431 MIQTENKYIVF
+431 MLQSENKYIVF
-442 PVSGGIKVVDQY
+442 PINGGLKVVDQY
-454 RASLQINYEQ
+454 RASLQINFEQ
-464 TLKELEL
+464 TLKELEM

-485 ELDVKED
+485 ELDTKED

-504 VGFTFTTF
+504 VGFTFTAF

-522 PNSMINISAEALLE
+522 PNSMNNISAEALLE

-541 CVDEKDV
+541 CADEKDV
-548 KTEIKKNLAI
+548 KAEIKKNLAL
-558 KIAEKNATKG
+558 KIAEKNAIKG
-568 GVILNE
+568 GAVLNE
-574 AQMRSIIERLS
+574 TQMRGLIDRLA
-585 KCESQVYT
+585 KCESQTYT
-593 TQGKKIS
+593 TQGKRIS
-600 VIINNNEIENKF
+600 VVINSNEIENKF